1 MNMVTATLLEL
12 IEALPFDKKVGLVVI
27 FIILL
32 TIFISGFG
40 ENDSYGDFNYDNED
54 WFRHY

>member
-54 WFRHY
+54 

>member
-1 MNMVTATLLEL
+1 MNMVTATLLER

-40 ENDSYGDFNYDNED
+40 ENDSYGDFYDNKD